1 MIMIRIEPHR
11 RWRVTAT
18 KKIDLPLPASVVW
31 GQMRDLRRFIT
42 MDPLHAKV
50 RDEVPTGRAI
60 PAVGTRLVIEHRLA
74 GLRVLRRSRLLY
86 WREGRGYAVSDLSRR
101 GHHAG
106 FPHVCEYEIMP
117 VTERSSSLRLSVRGR
132 WTATWMPV
140 WMVRIW
146 LMWVMYATGQR
157 MENALLAARDLI
169 NPAARGTGARPA
181 RPAPRP

>member
-1 MIMIRIEPHR
+1 MIRVEPHR
-11 RWRVTAT
+11 RWRVNAT
-18 KKIDLPLPASVVW
+18 KTIDLPLPASVVW

-74 GLRVLRRSRLLY
+74 GLRVHRRSRLLR

-101 GHHAG
+101 GNHVG
-106 FPHVCEYEIMP
+106 FPHICEYEIMP
-117 VTERSSSLRLSVRGR
+117 VTERSSRLRLSARGR

-140 WMVRIW
+140 WLVRLW
-146 LMWVMYATGQR
+146 LLWVMRATGLR
-157 MENALLAARDLI
+157 VENALLAARDQI
-169 NPAARGTGARPA
+169 NPAGQDTGARLS